1 MKFKVGDKVRMVSVS
16 SFAIPVGSV
25 GVVEGV
31 FDEAYGVVVDF
42 GDAPSKR
49 GKLALGS
56 GWTMTEVE
64 LEHER

>member
-25 GVVEGV
+25 GVVEELV
-31 FDEAYGVVVDF
+31 DEAYWVVVDF
-42 GDAPSKR
+42 GDAPSKH
-49 GKLALGS
+49 GEALGS
-56 GWTMTEVE
+56 WWPMIEVE